1 MSDLEQ
7 SFLQSLK
14 RHRDAFATVEAYHGQ
29 AMQLLAA
36 VQDCLKQGG
45 KVVWMG
51 NGGSAADSQHLAAE
65 FMVRY
70 KAERGPL
77 ASIALTTDTSILT
90 AHANDYHFDSV
101 FERQVL
107 GLVRPQD
114 VVIGLTTDVLARA
127 RETEMFAPHGQDL
140 SALTL
145 PVAWPD
151 DTFIPFNWGHTAFI
165 YDETRMAVA
174 PATFDDMRRL
184 PEGVKKVQV
193 RARGMDRIISPVG
206 HTWDAFFMNGP
217 QASDDFMAERATQ
230 EQAEREAF

>member
-14 RHRDAFATVEAYHGQ
+14 RHRDAFAAVEAYHEG
-29 AMQLLAA
+29 AMQLLEA
-36 VQDCLKQGG
+36 VQNCLAQGG

-101 FERQVL
+101 FERQVF

-114 VVIGLTTDVLARA
+114 VVIGLTTSGKSPNINLALKA
-127 RETEMFAPHGQDL
+127 ANELGAFTV
-140 SALTL
+140 ALTGRDGGL
-145 PVAWPD
+145 VKDIAKMS
-151 DTFIPFNWGHTAFI
+151 IIVKN
-165 YDETRMAVA
+165 DETARIQEVHMFIGHWLCEALDMA
-174 PATFDDMRRL
+174 M
-184 PEGVKKVQV
+184 
-193 RARGMDRIISPVG
+193 VG
-206 HTWDAFFMNGP
+206 NN
-217 QASDDFMAERATQ
+217 
-230 EQAEREAF
+230 